1 MNGEIKGKAF
11 QMGQNYVKQ
20 LVFIFFDRFKLIAS
34 IFTAIFL
41 ITLVWVF
48 SLPAT
53 YRSSAKFSIAIPHT
67 LDPLQRETYYDYKN
81 RVVRLLQEHKELIL
95 SNSVLT
101 SALYTMYPDLKPEL
115 VEKMI
120 EEFRQRVEVTP
131 PAGETFEGSNVFYI
145 TAIGPNPHRVY
156 RRASALADA
165 YLKGYRETRK
175 AKTDYSYDFFK
186 AQTQA
191 LFEEMTEKEK
201 ALREYET
208 EQAVSLID
216 ILNLDPSKPNME
228 VGPNALL
235 TQFSRKSHE
244 LQEELA
250 GLKTAIAKLEAEAKN
265 DRIPVLLPEM
275 EVTGRAIT
283 AFKNRVAQLQIQLN
297 EMRPQFSEQFAPMK
311 QVEKELDL
319 NVRSLRDELN
329 RSVMAQKITA
339 QSLEAKIQEL
349 EKVIGTLQ
357 ERIRSTAEERSR
369 YEHLKQEYFLAKDT
383 YAHSRNQLEQARLA
397 NALNQEKQFITL
409 VEQPQEPLKPFK
421 PNRPVLILLG
431 FLAGI
436 LVSIATALTVDYFD
450 HSIKKLED
458 IDSYL
463 KVEVLGSVPRI
474 KQAG

>member
-1 MNGEIKGKAF
+1 MNDVSKRKAC
-11 QMGQNYVKQ
+11 QENQHYVKQ
-20 LVFIFFDRFKLIAS
+20 MAFIFFDRYKLIAG
-34 IFTAIFL
+34 IFTTVFVL
-41 ITLVWVF
+41 TLVWVL
-48 SLPAT
+48 SLPPV
-53 YRSSAKFSIAIPHT
+53 YRSSAKFSVVIPQA

-81 RVVRLLQEHKELIL
+81 RVIRYLQEQKELIL
-95 SNSVLT
+95 SNTVLT
-101 SALYTMYPDLKPEL
+101 TAVQLMFPEL
-115 VEKMI
+115 NPELLPKMVQS
-120 EEFRQRVEVTP
+120 FREHVEVTP
-131 PAGETFEGSNVFYI
+131 PKGETFEASSVFYI
-145 TAIGPNPHRVY
+145 TATGSNPHRVY
-156 RRASALADA
+156 RRASAITEA
-165 YLKGYRETRK
+165 YMRGYGETTK

-186 AQTQA
+186 EQTQT
-191 LFEEMTEKEK
+191 LYNEMLEKEK

-208 EQAVSLID
+208 KQAVSLIEM
-216 ILNLDPSKPNME
+216 LNLDPTKTNLE

-250 GLKTAIAKLEAEAKN
+250 GLKTAIAKLEAEAKD

-297 EMRPQFSEQFAPMK
+297 EMRPQFSDQFAPMK

-339 QSLEAKIQEL
+339 QSIEAKIQEL
-349 EKVIGTLQ
+349 EKIIAALQ

-369 YEHLKQEYFLAKDT
+369 YEHLKQQYLLAKDT
-383 YAHSRNQLEQARLA
+383 YTHSRNQLEQARLA

-409 VEQPQEPLKPFK
+409 VEKPEEPLEPFK

-436 LVSIATALTVDYFD
+436 FVSMATALTVDYFD
-450 HSIKKLED
+450 HTLKTPED
-458 IDSYL
+458 IDCHL
-463 KVEVLGSVPRI
+463 CAEVLGSVPRI
-474 KQAG
+474 G